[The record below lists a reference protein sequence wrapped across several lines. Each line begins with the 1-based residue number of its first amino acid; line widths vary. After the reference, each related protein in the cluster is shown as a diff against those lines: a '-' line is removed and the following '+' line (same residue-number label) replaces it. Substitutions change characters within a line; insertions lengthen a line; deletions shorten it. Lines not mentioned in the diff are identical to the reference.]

1 MCYEQSGPRAHF
13 FVMGTDVSLT
23 RDEAALYELLEP
35 GARALGFELVTL
47 ELAGKGHGTL
57 LRVYIDGPDGVTV
70 DDCAD
75 VSNQISGILEVED
88 PIPGHYTLEVSSPGL
103 DRPLAK
109 REHFVRFVGATVNV
123 RLRRPLEGRR
133 RFVGTLRAVE
143 AGGIVVDVDGQIHHL
158 PLDDIERARLVP
170 EY

>member
-1 MCYEQSGPRAHF
+1 MSKSRTEMVA
-13 FVMGTDVSLT
+13 
-23 RDEAALYELLEP
+23 LLEP
-35 GARALGFELVTL
+35 TVEALGYELSDL
-47 ELAGKGHGTL
+47 ELNFSGRRGVLRLFIDHPGAADRPAGPGTDMAGTSAASI
-57 LRVYIDGPDGVTV
+57 RVE
-70 DDCAD
+70 DCEA
-75 VSNQISGILEVED
+75 VSRQVSAVLDVED
-88 PIPGHYTLEVSSPGL
+88 PIRRDYDLEVSSPGL

>member
-1 MCYEQSGPRAHF
+1 
-13 FVMGTDVSLT
+13 MGTDVSL
-23 RDEAALYELLEP
+23 RGDEAALYELLEP

-47 ELAGKGHGTL
+47 ELAGKGHGTV

-75 VSNQISGILEVED
+75 VSHQLSGILDLED

-109 REHFVRFVGATVNV
+109 REHFLRVIGETVNV
-123 RLRRPLEGRR
+123 RLRSPLNGRR
-133 RFVGTLRAVE
+133 RFVGALRAVE
-143 AGGIVVDVDGQIHHL
+143 ADAVVVEVDGQEHRL
-158 PLDDIERARLVP
+158 ALDEIERAKLVP
-170 EY
+170 GY

>member
-1 MCYEQSGPRAHF
+1 
-13 FVMGTDVSLT
+13 MGTDVSLT
-23 RDEAALYELLEP
+23 GGEAALFELLEP

-47 ELAGKGHGTL
+47 ELTGKGHGTV

-75 VSNQISGILEVED
+75 VSHQLSGILDLED

-109 REHFVRFVGATVNV
+109 REHFVRVVGETVNV
-123 RLRRPLEGRR
+123 RLRRPLNGRR

-143 AGGIVVDVDGQIHHL
+143 ADAVVVEVDGQDHRL
-158 PLDDIERARLVP
+158 ALDEIERAKLVP